1 MDNLKEKE
9 QKLLESL
16 VRLDTITE
24 LVVGSK
30 KKIVDLQEVKAK
42 LETEKNDLSVKLST
56 LENENMGLK
65 AELQDLENQ
74 MNSDDNSNEDLKDK
88 IFKMEQEN
96 LELKKS
102 ITKLEEDLESSR
114 YKVIQ
119 AEKNKNEVS
128 KRLDELNQEANDLL
142 GSDEW

>member
-56 LENENMGLK
+56 LENKNMGLK

>member
-96 LELKKS
+96 LKLKKS

>member
-42 LETEKNDLSVKLST
+42 LETEKNDLSVKLFT

>member
-65 AELQDLENQ
+65 SELQDLENQ

-88 IFKMEQEN
+88 IFKIEQEN

>member
-16 VRLDTITE
+16 VRLDTITD

-56 LENENMGLK
+56 LENENEGLK
-65 AELQDLENQ
+65 AELQELENSI
-74 MNSDDNSNEDLKDK
+74 NSPDS
-88 IFKMEQEN
+88 FK
-96 LELKKS
+96 
-102 ITKLEEDLESSR
+102 
-114 YKVIQ
+114 
-119 AEKNKNEVS
+119 
-128 KRLDELNQEANDLL
+128 
-142 GSDEW
+142 

>member
-16 VRLDTITE
+16 VRLDTITD

-56 LENENMGLK
+56 LENENEGLK
-65 AELQDLENQ
+65 VELKELERSINSPDSLNENLKEKISKVEEE
-74 MNSDDNSNEDLKDK
+74 NSDL
-88 IFKMEQEN
+88 I
-96 LELKKS
+96 KS
-102 ITKLEEDLESSR
+102 ISKLEEDLESSR
-114 YKVIQ
+114 YKVLQ
-119 AEKNKNEVS
+119 AEKNKDEVA

-142 GSDEW
+142 GSEEW

>member
-1 MDNLKEKE
+1 
-9 QKLLESL
+9 
-16 VRLDTITE
+16 
-24 LVVGSK
+24 
-30 KKIVDLQEVKAK
+30 
-42 LETEKNDLSVKLST
+42 
-56 LENENMGLK
+56 MGLK

>member
-16 VRLDTITE
+16 VRLDTITD

-56 LENENMGLK
+56 LENENDGLK
-65 AELQDLENQ
+65 AELQE
-74 MNSDDNSNEDLKDK
+74 
-88 IFKMEQEN
+88 
-96 LELKKS
+96 
-102 ITKLEEDLESSR
+102 LESSINSPDSLNENL
-114 YKVIQ
+114 K
-119 AEKNKNEVS
+119 EKILTTLITGAGMVLTFVGVLRAKIIKFQLYFS
-128 KRLDELNQEANDLL
+128 TDLVL
-142 GSDEW
+142 VENIGETI

>member
-65 AELQDLENQ
+65 SELQDLENQ

>member
-16 VRLDTITE
+16 VRLDTITD

-56 LENENMGLK
+56 LENENDGLK
-65 AELQDLENQ
+65 AELQE
-74 MNSDDNSNEDLKDK
+74 
-88 IFKMEQEN
+88 
-96 LELKKS
+96 
-102 ITKLEEDLESSR
+102 LESSINSPDSLNENLKEKILNH
-114 YKVIQ
+114 YKTKKKYFDNNQILDFT
-119 AEKNKNEVS
+119 KNYKE
-128 KRLDELNQEANDLL
+128 
-142 GSDEW
+142 

>member
-16 VRLDTITE
+16 VRLDTITD

-56 LENENMGLK
+56 LENENEGLK
-65 AELQDLENQ
+65 AELKELESSI
-74 MNSDDNSNEDLKDK
+74 NSPDSLNESLKEKIIKIEEENTDLKNS
-88 IFKMEQEN
+88 IAILEQ
-96 LELKKS
+96 
-102 ITKLEEDLESSR
+102 DLESSR
-114 YKVIQ
+114 YKVLQ
-119 AEKNKNEVS
+119 SEKNKNEVS
-128 KRLDELNQEANDLL
+128 KRLDELNQDANDLL
-142 GSDEW
+142 GSEEW

>member
-16 VRLDTITE
+16 VRLDTITD

-56 LENENMGLK
+56 LENENEGLK
-65 AELQDLENQ
+65 VELKELERSINSPDSLNENLKEKISKVEEE
-74 MNSDDNSNEDLKDK
+74 NSD
-88 IFKMEQEN
+88 
-96 LELKKS
+96 LKKS
-102 ITKLEEDLESSR
+102 ISKLEEDLVSSR
-114 YKVIQ
+114 YKVLQ
-119 AEKNKNEVS
+119 AEKNKDEVA

-142 GSDEW
+142 GSEEW

>member
-74 MNSDDNSNEDLKDK
+74 MNSDDNLNEDLKDK

>member
-16 VRLDTITE
+16 VRLDTITD

-56 LENENMGLK
+56 LENENDGLK
-65 AELQDLENQ
+65 AELQE
-74 MNSDDNSNEDLKDK
+74 
-88 IFKMEQEN
+88 
-96 LELKKS
+96 
-102 ITKLEEDLESSR
+102 LESSINSPDSLNENL
-114 YKVIQ
+114 KEKILKIEEEN
-119 AEKNKNEVS
+119 AELKQSILKFVQNLLDCSVRKNLHEYVHTRCFRFIGAS
-128 KRLDELNQEANDLL
+128 TMRP
-142 GSDEW
+142 S

>member
-96 LELKKS
+96 LALKKS

>member
-56 LENENMGLK
+56 LENENIGLK

-74 MNSDDNSNEDLKDK
+74 MNSDDNLNEDLKDK

>member
-56 LENENMGLK
+56 LDNENMGLK

-119 AEKNKNEVS
+119 AEKNKNEAS

>member
-128 KRLDELNQEANDLL
+128 KRLDELNQEADDLL